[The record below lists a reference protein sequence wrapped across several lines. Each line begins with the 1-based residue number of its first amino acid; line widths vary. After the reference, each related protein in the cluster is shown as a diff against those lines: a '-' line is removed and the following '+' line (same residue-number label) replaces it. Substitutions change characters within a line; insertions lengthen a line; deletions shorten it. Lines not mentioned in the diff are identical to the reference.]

1 MENNSSE
8 NSASARKAQQKHREG
23 EDEDKEEGAFKS
35 NSKTGGFP
43 QQKGQGPTSHN
54 LNRKEGGDSNGK
66 YQQRAEVVMTTRTS
80 FEQKRTPGK
89 LGMIKETTRTSNTAN
104 SPSRGANKDKNQEG
118 VQEVQ
123 EDNTIIQ
130 SQQSVVDFR
139 MGEGGSISDEELIDY
154 DEYPLVAEKL
164 EMREVEKRVEVR
176 ATKLVNDSAINIKR
190 SEEEVKG
197 KEEESGE
204 VLLSGSTDDDEE
216 ID

>member
-104 SPSRGANKDKNQEG
+104 SPSSEANKDKN
-118 VQEVQ
+118 Q